1 MRYFFIAVHHFYST
15 QKEHQSIMNM
25 QLLYKKKY
33 LYKTAKLWKKYAAP
47 KSQS

>member
-1 MRYFFIAVHHFYST
+1 
-15 QKEHQSIMNM
+15 MNM

-33 LYKTAKLWKKYAAP
+33 LYKNSQLWKKYAAP